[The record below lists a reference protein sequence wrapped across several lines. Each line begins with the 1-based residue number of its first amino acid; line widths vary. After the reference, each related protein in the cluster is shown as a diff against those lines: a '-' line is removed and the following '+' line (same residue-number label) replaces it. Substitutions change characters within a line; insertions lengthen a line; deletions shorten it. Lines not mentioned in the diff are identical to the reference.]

1 MPFDAAMTA
10 ASPAACNGTP
20 PLAARAFCNA
30 AVKAA
35 AAITTSNRTAGQTRH
50 KMSSVGL
57 YSVDSVDKHRDRNTD
72 PKMRPRRQETR
83 PKTKGKPPTT
93 QKQTKTQGH
102 CPDLTGFCIKS
113 LTVDTKVRTVR
124 SLSTPGLTYKYSH
137 IVHKTCLCSAASVGG
152 VGLSGLVPEILFFC
166 STEKVTAP

>member
-1 MPFDAAMTA
+1 
-10 ASPAACNGTP
+10 
-20 PLAARAFCNA
+20 
-30 AVKAA
+30 
-35 AAITTSNRTAGQTRH
+35 
-50 KMSSVGL
+50 MSSEGL

-72 PKMRPRRQETR
+72 PKMRPRRQETQ

-102 CPDLTGFCIKS
+102 CSDLTGFCIKS
-113 LTVDTKVRTVR
+113 LTIDTKVRTVR

-166 STEKVTAP
+166 STEKVTAPCGVTIGPSGPARDTRYGVTIGPSGRRPRSPRRAP